1 MMRLGEYI
9 DRELVLPSLASTG
22 KAEVLRELT
31 EALAAHHPNVDAGLA
46 LAVLLDREGLGTTGI
61 GEGVAIPHG
70 KLASLE
76 RIILCVGRSQKGVD
90 FEALDFKPCTIFF
103 LVLAPEQMTGIH
115 LRILAH
121 ISRLLK
127 DEHFRKDFYDAKD
140 RDALFALLQGY

>member
-1 MMRLGEYI
+1 MHLAEYI
-9 DRELVLPSLASTG
+9 DRELVLPDLTSTG
-22 KAEVLRELT
+22 KAEVLREMT
-31 EALAAHHPNVDAGLA
+31 AALAARHPDVDAAEA

-70 KLASLE
+70 KLAELKQ
-76 RIILCVGRSQKGVD
+76 IILCVGRSTKGVD
-90 FEALDFKPCTIFF
+90 YDALDFKPCTIFF

-127 DEHFRKDFYDAKD
+127 DESFRKDFEQAKD
-140 RDALFALLQGY
+140 REALFALLKAC

>member
-1 MMRLGEYI
+1 MRLEEYI
-9 DRELVLPSLASTG
+9 DKELVLPDLSATS

-31 EALAAHHPNVDAGLA
+31 EALAARHPGVDAGRA

-76 RIILCVGRSQKGVD
+76 RIILCVGRSRRGVD
-90 FEALDFKPCTIFF
+90 FDALDFKPCTIFF
-103 LVLAPEQMTGIH
+103 LVLAPEQMTGVH

-127 DEHFRKDFYDAKD
+127 DDSFRKEFFEADD
-140 RDALFALLQGY
+140 RDALFALLQSF

>member
-1 MMRLGEYI
+1 MHLGEFI
-9 DRELVLPSLASTG
+9 DKELVFPALVATG

-31 EALAAHHPNVDAGLA
+31 EALAARHAGVDAA
-46 LAVLLDREGLGTTGI
+46 QSLAVLLDREGLGTTGI

-70 KLASLE
+70 KLACLE
-76 RIILCVGRSQKGVD
+76 RIIICVGRSLKGVD
-90 FEALDFKPCTIFF
+90 FDALDFKPCNIFF

-127 DEHFRKDFYDAKD
+127 DEHFRRDFFDAKD